1 MIGADF
7 AAAAVL
13 ITFGAV
19 LGKASPFQMIVIA
32 FMECIFY
39 SANEALNINILKA
52 ADAGGSM
59 IIHTFGAYFGLAVSF
74 VLYRKKATDHP
85 RNSSSYHSDL
95 FSMIGKVASV
105 CVHACV
111 CVCACVYACMCTCVC
126 ACVCVHVVCVCA
138 CGVCVCACVCM
149 YVCACV
155 YVCVHVYTCV
165 CAYVCVHVSVSVY
178 VFM

>member
-1 MIGADF
+1 MTYSMIGADF
-7 AAAAVL
+7 AAAVVL

-19 LGKASPFQMIVIA
+19 LGKASPFQMIIIA

-39 SANEALNINILKA
+39 SANEALNINVLKA

-95 FSMIGKVASV
+95 FSMIGKAL
-105 CVHACV
+105 CCV
-111 CVCACVYACMCTCVC
+111 CVCV
-126 ACVCVHVVCVCA
+126 
-138 CGVCVCACVCM
+138 
-149 YVCACV
+149 
-155 YVCVHVYTCV
+155 
-165 CAYVCVHVSVSVY
+165 
-178 VFM
+178 

>member
-19 LGKASPFQMIVIA
+19 LGKASPFQMIIIA

-39 SANEALNINILKA
+39 SANEALNINVLKA

-59 IIHTFGAYFGLAVSF
+59 IIHTFGAYFGLAVSA

-95 FSMIGKVASV
+95 FSMIGKNYNKLFKSYKLLIRYTILVAVLAQFQWSFS
-105 CVHACV
+105 
-111 CVCACVYACMCTCVC
+111 
-126 ACVCVHVVCVCA
+126 
-138 CGVCVCACVCM
+138 GR
-149 YVCACV
+149 
-155 YVCVHVYTCV
+155 
-165 CAYVCVHVSVSVY
+165 
-178 VFM
+178 